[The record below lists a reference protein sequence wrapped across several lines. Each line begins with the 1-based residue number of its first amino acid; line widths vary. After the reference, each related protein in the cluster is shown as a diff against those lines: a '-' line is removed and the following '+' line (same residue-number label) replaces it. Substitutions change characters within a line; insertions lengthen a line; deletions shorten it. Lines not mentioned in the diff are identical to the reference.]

1 MEEEEDLEINEIII
15 GLIDLIIIRIIKEL
29 DNKDNMD
36 LDLEQEEALDQ
47 EEDIGIKISIKR
59 NGYKMDIIY

>member
-1 MEEEEDLEINEIII
+1 MEEEEDLEINEII
-15 GLIDLIIIRIIKEL
+15 IDLIIIRIIKEL

-36 LDLEQEEALDQ
+36 LDQEQEEALDQ